1 MNWVTMALA
10 IGIIA
15 VAVLLAIFT
24 EGLFLPAS
32 LPMTVYALK
41 MLGVKME

>member
-1 MNWVTMALA
+1 MNWVNWALA

-15 VAVLLAIFT
+15 FAVLLAIFS

-41 MLGVKME
+41 RVGVVV